1 VELTSP
7 QGAPAFG
14 LPFSDHFMS
23 YCPFCQEPVSKSAG
37 NCPHCGAFLGED
49 DHQKSPDYAAGSL
62 TQRVFDLIRQHRK
75 LEAIKLY
82 KDETGAGLW
91 EAKEAVEA
99 IERGQSPGEVS
110 PHTKPFG
117 DAALESEI
125 VNLLRQQ
132 APIQAIRRYRE
143 STGGS
148 LRDAK
153 IAVDAIAR
161 RHGLRAAPSGCAVTL
176 VTVAVIVGLAAGI
189 IAAVLAWG

>member
-1 VELTSP
+1 LSVC
-7 QGAPAFG
+7 A
-14 LPFSDHFMS
+14 
-23 YCPFCQEPVSKSAG
+23 FCQQPVTLSAG
-37 NCPHCGAFLGED
+37 SCPHCGAFLGED
-49 DHQKSPDYAAGSL
+49 DRRSSSDYAAGSL
-62 TQRVFDLIRQHRK
+62 EQRVFDLIGRQRK

-125 VNLLRQQ
+125 VSLLRQQ
-132 APIQAIRRYRE
+132 ASLKAIRRYRE

-161 RHGLRAAPSGCAVTL
+161 RHGLRAAPSGCAVML
-176 VTVAVIVGLAAGI
+176 VTVAVILGLAAGI
-189 IAAVLAWG
+189 VAAVLAWG